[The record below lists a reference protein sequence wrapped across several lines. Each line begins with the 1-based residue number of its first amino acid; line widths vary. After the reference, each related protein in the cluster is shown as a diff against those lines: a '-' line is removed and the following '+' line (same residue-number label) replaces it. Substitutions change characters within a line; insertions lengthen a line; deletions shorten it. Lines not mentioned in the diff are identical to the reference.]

1 MFCHFLQNSTGN
13 GQYSPKCCPTVVF
26 QEKSAIIQ
34 PQPERQD
41 RHCEGLGMTDPHR
54 SEDREVVAMVSVSRS
69 FPGPGLARQS
79 VSPDQGQSVVFC
91 QRSRPLA
98 GANFWN

>member
-1 MFCHFLQNSTGN
+1 MNDHRRFSGENKR
-13 GQYSPKCCPTVVF
+13 SPKIIYIFEKETVVF
-26 QEKSAIIQ
+26 LEKSAIIQ

-79 VSPDQGQSVVFC
+79 VSPRP
-91 QRSRPLA
+91 RSISGILSAFKATGRS
-98 GANFWN
+98 